1 VLCEKGEDVAN
12 RDGGGMTLSLAP
24 DKFASASIILPLM
37 TETESLRQSVDIILE
52 DAGADVSQILIIVC
66 ERTRPES
73 LTVARGLARTHSEL
87 IQVYSQSLPFL
98 GGAIREGFARSMG
111 SHVVMMASDLETDP
125 HDVKRL
131 IAESK
136 AHPRA
141 IITASRWREGGGFS
155 GYAPVKFLANRIFQF
170 IFSALYATKLSDLT
184 YGYRLFP
191 VALAKAIKWEE
202 LRHPFLLETIVK
214 PLRLGVPVF
223 EISSRWRAREEGE
236 SQNTFMRNFTYFRIG
251 LRVRFM
257 SAQQIL
263 RAS

>member
-1 VLCEKGEDVAN
+1 VAD
-12 RDGGGMTLSLAP
+12 RDGGGITFSLAP
-24 DKFASASIILPLM
+24 DSFVSASIILPLM

-52 DAGADVSQILIIVC
+52 EARADVSQILIVVC
-66 ERTRPES
+66 DRTRLES
-73 LTVARGLARTHSEL
+73 LAVAHSLAQTYPDL
-87 IQVYSQSLPFL
+87 IQVNSQSLPFL
-98 GGAIREGFARSMG
+98 GGAIREGFERSTG
-111 SHVVMMASDLETDP
+111 SHVIMMASDLETDP

-131 IAESK
+131 ITESK

-170 IFSALYATKLSDLT
+170 IFSALYATDLSDLT

-191 VALAKAIKWEE
+191 VALVKAIKWEE

-214 PLRLGVPVF
+214 PLRLGVPVV
-223 EISSRWRAREEGE
+223 EISSRWRARVEGE

-257 SAQQIL
+257 RAEQIL